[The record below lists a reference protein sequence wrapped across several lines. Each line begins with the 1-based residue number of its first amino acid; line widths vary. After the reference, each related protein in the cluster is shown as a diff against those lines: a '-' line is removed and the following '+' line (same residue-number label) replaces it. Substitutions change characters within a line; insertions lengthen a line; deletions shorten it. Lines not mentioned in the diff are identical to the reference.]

1 MSSSHIEFQRLFPTA
16 AAVMKVSY
24 NIVARW
30 KLNFKCLYL
39 VDTLSRNVRDVDVM
53 EVKKIFRENRGDR
66 MEVLNR
72 IFVSEIN
79 TMYFD
84 IYILIYFYFLLL
96 YLYTLIG

>member
-1 MSSSHIEFQRLFPTA
+1 M
-16 AAVMKVSY
+16 
-24 NIVARW
+24 
-30 KLNFKCLYL
+30 CLYL

-53 EVKKIFRENRGDR
+53 EMKKIFRENRGDR

-84 IYILIYFYFLLL
+84 IYVLIYFYFILM
-96 YLYTLIG
+96 YFFVLIG